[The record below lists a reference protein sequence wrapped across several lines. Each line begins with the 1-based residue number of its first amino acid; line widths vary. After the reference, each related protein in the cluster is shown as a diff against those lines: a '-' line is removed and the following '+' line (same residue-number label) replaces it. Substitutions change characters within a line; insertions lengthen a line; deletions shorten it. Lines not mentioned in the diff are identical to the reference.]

1 MKLILLFFLSLT
13 ISHTKRV
20 HARANK
26 FITSSTSNEIY
37 PLEYIGTPSRI
48 KFCSNL
54 LWKNLS
60 IIFLARS
67 VLQNG
72 GAFLLEFSPCLEFR
86 LKTDASLSRKSQ
98 LHARN
103 RNDSRSRDEIVSSLF
118 RSGGRFTWIILVP
131 LVNEYPSP
139 RNKGQQ
145 LASSVP
151 LENDILLC
159 SCYTELLVVRESG
172 Q

>member
-1 MKLILLFFLSLT
+1 MHEQTNLSHRQHRTKYIPWNTLNAISDQILLQLAL
-13 ISHTKRV
+13 K
-20 HARANK
+20 K
-26 FITSSTSNEIY
+26 FIN
-37 PLEYIGTPSRI
+37 
-48 KFCSNL
+48 N
-54 LWKNLS
+54 
-60 IIFLARS
+60 LARS

>member
-1 MKLILLFFLSLT
+1 MYIHEQTNLSHRQHRTKYIPWNTLNAISDQVLFQLALKKFINNLSL
-13 ISHTKRV
+13 
-20 HARANK
+20 
-26 FITSSTSNEIY
+26 
-37 PLEYIGTPSRI
+37 
-48 KFCSNL
+48 
-54 LWKNLS
+54 
-60 IIFLARS
+60 LARS
-67 VLQNG
+67 IFVPQNG

-151 LENDILLC
+151 LENDILLS